1 MSESPTALLEVRGLS
16 VTYGAP
22 ERPVHVVRDV
32 SFALQAGEALGIV
45 GESGSGKTQTM
56 LATLRLLPRG
66 GRVSAGSVWL
76 DGHDLLMLSADQMRQ
91 VRGRGIAFIAQD
103 ALSALNPAMVI
114 GVQMAEPLIFN
125 EGMTEQAAL
134 ARCTELLDHVGIP
147 GAATRLASYPHQLSG
162 GMRQRVLIAMAI
174 SCRPKVLIADEP
186 TTALD
191 VTIQAQILRLLDRL
205 RRELGMA
212 LVLISHDLGVV
223 AGVADRVAIMY
234 AGRIVEMAPAGD
246 VFGRPVHP
254 YTGAL
259 LAAKPRMDRPADNAL
274 RPIPGLPPD
283 PARPPAGCA
292 FHPRCAYRVPRCIE
306 ETPGLVPTGTGNH
319 VAACW
324 RAAEI
329 PGSAAVEG
337 TELLE
342 RQAPGNDAAAE
353 PDRILVDDL
362 DVRYPVR
369 TGILRRITGAIRA
382 VDGVSLSIPRGKT
395 VALVGESGS
404 GKTTT
409 GRALLGLAPMSGG
422 RISYFG
428 RDAAEI
434 KRQPGA
440 LPRFGQMVF
449 QDPYGSLN
457 ARMTV
462 GAALGEVLSVHGL
475 VPKGGVAARV
485 DALLDDVGLRS
496 EIALRHPHELSGG
509 QRQRVAIARALAIEP
524 RFVVCDEVVSAL
536 DVSIQGQI
544 VNLLMEL
551 QRTRGLTYLFISHD
565 LGMVRHIA
573 HHVVVMYGGKV
584 MEAGPRDRLFTTPR
598 HPYTHAL
605 LAAVPVADP
614 QIERNRTRPEARG
627 EPPDPA
633 DPPPGCRFHRSC
645 RFAIERCRVEAPV
658 LEDTGDGH
666 AVACHRWTS
675 DEVGNA
681 GDDALRFF
689 SRALTSTP
697 ANHRGQ

>member
-1 MSESPTALLEVRGLS
+1 MTAPPTALLDLRGLS
-16 VTYGAP
+16 VAYGAA
-22 ERPVHVVRDV
+22 EHPVHVVRDV
-32 SFALQAGEALGIV
+32 SFALHAGEALGIV

-56 LATLRLLPRG
+56 LAALRLLPRG
-66 GRVSAGSVWL
+66 GRVSAGSVKL
-76 DGHDLLMLSADQMRQ
+76 DGRELLALPPEEMRPL
-91 VRGRGIAFIAQD
+91 RGRGLAFISQD
-103 ALSALNPAMVI
+103 ALSALNPAMTV
-114 GVQMAEPLIFN
+114 GAQMAEPLIFN

-134 ARCTELLDHVGIP
+134 ACCTELLEQVGIP
-147 GAATRLASYPHQLSG
+147 GAAARLASYPHQLSG

-191 VTIQAQILRLLDRL
+191 VTIQAQILQLLDRL
-205 RRELGMA
+205 RRDLGMA

-234 AGRIVEMAPAGD
+234 AGRIVEMAPAAD

-254 YTGAL
+254 YTSAL

-292 FHPRCAYRVPRCIE
+292 FHPRCAYRVPRCVDE
-306 ETPGLVPTGTGNH
+306 MPGLVTAGADGH

-324 RAAEI
+324 RA
-329 PGSAAVEG
+329 G
-337 TELLE
+337 ELL
-342 RQAPGNDAAAE
+342 GGAAAE
-353 PDRILVDDL
+353 VAALPENRASGGNTTALPEYIVVEDL

-369 TGILRRITGAIRA
+369 TGILRRISGAIRA
-382 VDGVSLSIPRGKT
+382 VDGVSLAIPRGKT

-409 GRALLGLAPMSGG
+409 GRALLGLAPVTGG
-422 RISYFG
+422 RVRYFG
-428 RDAAEI
+428 RDVAEL

-475 VPKGGVAARV
+475 APRDGVSTRV
-485 DALLDDVGLRS
+485 AGLLDAVGLRA
-496 EIALRHPHELSGG
+496 EIARRHPHELSGG

-551 QRTRGLTYLFISHD
+551 QRARGLTYLFISHD

-573 HHVVVMYGGKV
+573 HQVVVMYGGKV
-584 MEAGPRDRLFTTPR
+584 MEAAPRDRLFGAPR
-598 HPYTHAL
+598 HPYTLAL

-614 QIERNRTRPEARG
+614 QIERRRARPEVRG

-645 RFAIERCRVEAPV
+645 RFAVERCRVEPPLPEVA
-658 LEDTGDGH
+658 GDGH
-666 AVACHRWTS
+666 SVACHRWAS
-675 DEVGNA
+675 DEVRSA
-681 GDDALRFF
+681 ADEALRF
-689 SRALTSTP
+689 L
-697 ANHRGQ
+697 Q

>member
-1 MSESPTALLEVRGLS
+1 MIEQPTALLDVRGLS

-22 ERPVHVVRDV
+22 GHPVHVVRDV
-32 SFALQAGEALGIV
+32 SFALQEGEALGIV

-56 LATLRLLPRG
+56 LAALRLLPRG
-66 GRVSAGSVWL
+66 GRVSAGSVRL
-76 DGHDLLMLSADQMRQ
+76 DGRELLELSVQEMRQ
-91 VRGRGIAFIAQD
+91 VRGRGLAFIAQD
-103 ALSALNPAMVI
+103 ALSALNPAMTV
-114 GVQMAEPLIFN
+114 GTQMAEPLIFN

-134 ARCTELLDHVGIP
+134 ARCTELLEQVGIP
-147 GAATRLASYPHQLSG
+147 GAAARLGSYPHQLSG

-174 SCRPKVLIADEP
+174 SCRPRVLIADEP

-191 VTIQAQILRLLDRL
+191 VTIQAQILRLLDKL

-223 AGVADRVAIMY
+223 AGVADQVAIMY
-234 AGRIVEMAPAGD
+234 AGRVVEMASAAD

-259 LAAKPRMDRPADNAL
+259 LAAKPRMDRPAARAL

-292 FHPRCAYRVPRCIE
+292 FHPRCAYRVPRCSE
-306 ETPGLVPTGTGNH
+306 EMPGLAPARTDDH

-324 RAAEI
+324 RSDETPGSVAAE
-329 PGSAAVEG
+329 GAAP
-337 TELLE
+337 LE
-342 RQAPGNDAAAE
+342 ARARGDDATAQS
-353 PDRILVDDL
+353 DQILVEDL
-362 DVRYPVR
+362 VVRYPVR
-369 TGILRRITGAIRA
+369 TGILRRIISAIRA

-395 VALVGESGS
+395 LALVGESGS

-409 GRALLGLAPMSGG
+409 GRALLGLAPMTGG
-422 RISYFG
+422 RIRYFG
-428 RDAAEI
+428 RDVAEI
-434 KRQPGA
+434 KSQPGA
-440 LPRFGQMVF
+440 LPRLGQMVF

-462 GAALGEVLSVHGL
+462 GAALGEVVSVHGL
-475 VPKGGVAARV
+475 VPKDGVAERV
-485 DALLDDVGLRS
+485 NGLLDAVGLRS

-524 RFVVCDEVVSAL
+524 SFVVCDEVVSAL
-536 DVSIQGQI
+536 DVSIQGQV

-584 MEAGPRDRLFTTPR
+584 MEAAPRDHLFTAPR

-614 QIERNRTRPEARG
+614 QIERRRVPSEVRS

-633 DPPPGCRFHRSC
+633 DPPPGCRFQLSC

-658 LEDTGDGH
+658 LEITDDRH
-666 AVACHRWTS
+666 SVACHRWDS
-675 DEVGNA
+675 DEVRSA
-681 GDDALRFF
+681 GDEALRFF
-689 SRALTSTP
+689 GGVLTSKP
-697 ANHRGQ
+697 AIHTGQ

>member
-1 MSESPTALLEVRGLS
+1 MTDQPTALLDVRGLS
-16 VTYGAP
+16 VTYGLP
-22 ERPVHVVRDV
+22 GRPVHVVRDV

-56 LATLRLLPRG
+56 LAALRLLPRG
-66 GRVSAGSVWL
+66 GTVSAGSVRL
-76 DGHDLLMLSADQMRQ
+76 GGRELLALSAEEMRQ

-103 ALSALNPAMVI
+103 ALSALNPAMTV
-114 GVQMAEPLIFN
+114 GMQMAEPLIFN

-134 ARCTELLDHVGIP
+134 ARCTGLLEQVGIP
-147 GAATRLASYPHQLSG
+147 GAAARLASYPHQLSG

-191 VTIQAQILRLLDRL
+191 VTLQAQILQLLDKL
-205 RRELGMA
+205 RRDLGMA

-234 AGRIVEMAPAGD
+234 AGRIVEKAAAAD

-254 YTGAL
+254 YTAAL

-283 PARPPAGCA
+283 PARPPTGCA
-292 FHPRCAYRVPRCIE
+292 FHPRCAYSVPHCVAE
-306 ETPGLVPTGTGNH
+306 PPGLVAAGADNH
-319 VAACW
+319 IAACW
-324 RAAEI
+324 RAGEI
-329 PGSAAVEG
+329 LDRPDVAMPPA
-337 TELLE
+337 
-342 RQAPGNDAAAE
+342 RRAPGNDATLE
-353 PDRILVDDL
+353 PEQIVVENL

-369 TGILRRITGAIRA
+369 TGILRRVTGAIRA
-382 VDGVSLSIPRGKT
+382 VDGVSLAIPRGKT
-395 VALVGESGS
+395 LALVGESGS

-409 GRALLGLAPMSGG
+409 GRALLGLAPMTGG
-422 RISYFG
+422 RVRYFG
-428 RDAAEI
+428 RDFAEI
-434 KRQPGA
+434 KKESGA

-457 ARMTV
+457 GRMTV
-462 GAALGEVLSVHGL
+462 GAALGEVVSVHRL
-475 VPKGGVAARV
+475 VPKDGVSARV
-485 DALLDDVGLRS
+485 NALLDAVGLRS

-524 RFVVCDEVVSAL
+524 SFVVCDEVVSAL

-551 QRTRGLTYLFISHD
+551 QRTHGLTYLFISHD

-584 MEAGPRDRLFTTPR
+584 MEAGPRDRLFGAPR

-614 QIERNRTRPEARG
+614 QIERRQARPEVRS

-633 DPPPGCRFHRSC
+633 DPPAGCRFHRSC
-645 RFAIERCRVEAPV
+645 PFAVERCRVEAPV
-658 LEDTGDGH
+658 PEAGEDGH
-666 AVACHRWTS
+666 SVACHRWDS
-675 DEVGNA
+675 DEVRRA
-681 GDDALRFF
+681 GEEALRFF
-689 SRALTSTP
+689 SSALTSQP
-697 ANHRGQ
+697 ANHTGQ

>member
-1 MSESPTALLEVRGLS
+1 MIDRPPPLLDVRDLS

-22 ERPVHVVRDV
+22 GQPVHVVRGV
-32 SFALQAGEALGIV
+32 SFTLREGEALGIV

-56 LATLRLLPRG
+56 LAALRLLPRG
-66 GRVSAGSVWL
+66 GRVSAGSVRL
-76 DGHDLLMLSADQMRQ
+76 GGRDLLELSLQEMRL
-91 VRGRGIAFIAQD
+91 VRGRGLAFISQD
-103 ALSALNPAMVI
+103 ALSALNPAMTV
-114 GVQMAEPLIFN
+114 GTQMAEPLIFN
-125 EGMTEQAAL
+125 EGMTERAAL
-134 ARCTELLDHVGIP
+134 ARCVELLEQVGIP
-147 GAATRLASYPHQLSG
+147 GATARLGSYPHQLSG

-191 VTIQAQILRLLDRL
+191 VTIQAQILRLLDKL

-234 AGRIVEMAPAGD
+234 AGRIVEMASAAE
-246 VFGRPVHP
+246 VFARPVHP

-259 LAAKPRMDRPADNAL
+259 LAAKPRMDRPADRTL

-292 FHPRCAYRVPRCIE
+292 FHPRCAYRVSRCSE
-306 ETPGLVPTGTGNH
+306 ETPGLVPARIDGH

-324 RAAEI
+324 RSDET
-329 PGSAAVEG
+329 PGSALAEDAGALEVRAPDDNATGQPDQIVVE
-337 TELLE
+337 
-342 RQAPGNDAAAE
+342 D
-353 PDRILVDDL
+353 LV
-362 DVRYPVR
+362 VHYPVR
-369 TGILRRITGAIRA
+369 TGILRRISGAIRA

-409 GRALLGLAPMSGG
+409 GRALLGLAPVTGG
-422 RISYFG
+422 RIRYFG
-428 RDAAEI
+428 CDVADV
-434 KRQPGA
+434 KNQPGA
-440 LPRFGQMVF
+440 LPRLGQMVF

-462 GAALGEVLSVHGL
+462 GAALGEVVSVHGL
-475 VPKGGVAARV
+475 VPKGGVIDRV
-485 DALLDDVGLRS
+485 NELLDSVGLRS

-524 RFVVCDEVVSAL
+524 RFLVCDEVVSAL
-536 DVSIQGQI
+536 DVSIQGQV

-584 MEAGPRDRLFTTPR
+584 MEAAPRDRLFTAPR

-614 QIERNRTRPEARG
+614 QVERRRVPSEVRS

-633 DPPPGCRFHRSC
+633 NPPPGCRFHLSC
-645 RFAIERCRVEAPV
+645 RFAVERCRVEAPLPEV
-658 LEDTGDGH
+658 ASDGH
-666 AVACHRWTS
+666 SVACHRWKD
-675 DEVGNA
+675 DEVRSA
-681 GDDALRFF
+681 GDEALRFF
-689 SRALTSTP
+689 SGVLASKP
-697 ANHRGQ
+697 AIHTGH